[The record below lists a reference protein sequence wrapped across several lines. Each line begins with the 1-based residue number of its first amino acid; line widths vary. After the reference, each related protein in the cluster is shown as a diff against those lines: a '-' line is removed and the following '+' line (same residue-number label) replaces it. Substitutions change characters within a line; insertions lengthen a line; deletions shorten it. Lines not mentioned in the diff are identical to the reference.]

1 MSKILRLVLAAIMLL
16 VVGAQTGCDGWTQ
29 ADTDF
34 VKDLAKDWLREK
46 NMSPTD
52 EKGKVDWLGAVR
64 FGQALIGRS
73 DDEDANAV
81 LGAYG
86 AVSGVIGADK
96 AMDEARAS
104 GDAAAMD
111 KVIAIRPNDWTYHVT
126 RSVLAVV
133 QGDDARVTAEDETA
147 NRLAADRH
155 VSDAQFARQIIR
167 DYEAIVPNPE
177 THVQCYAIYSD
188 LADQYAV
195 LADATGEQRYFDL
208 AGAAE
213 ASMDACP

>member
-1 MSKILRLVLAAIMLL
+1 MSKILRLVLAATMLL
-16 VVGAQTGCDGWTQ
+16 AVGAQTGCDGWTQ

-46 NMSPTD
+46 GMSPTD
-52 EKGKVDWLGAVR
+52 ENGKVDWVGGLR
-64 FGQALIGRS
+64 FGQALIGKS

-96 AMDEARAS
+96 AMNAARAS

-111 KVIAIRPNDWTYHVT
+111 AVIASRPSDWTYHVT

-133 QGDDARVTAEDETA
+133 QGDDARVTSEDETA

-155 VSDAQFARQIIR
+155 VSDAQFARQVIR
-167 DYEAIVPNPE
+167 DYQTIVPNPE
-177 THVQCYAIYSD
+177 THPQCYAIYSD
-188 LADQYAV
+188 LAAQYEV
-195 LADATGEQRYFDL
+195 LAGETGEQRYFDQ
-208 AGAAE
+208 AA
-213 ASMDACP
+213 AATDQMNQCP